1 MHRLFCWTLLAAF
14 ALSFAV
20 GCTGTSPAPP
30 AGGSP
35 PPTGGLKSF
44 APPRPPGQL
53 PAPTNKK

>member
-14 ALSFAV
+14 ALGFAA
-20 GCTGTSPAPP
+20 GCTGTSPVPP
-30 AGGSP
+30 ANGP

-44 APPRPPGQL
+44 ATPPPPGQL